1 MTTPAK
7 GFAALTATAPIAPF
21 TFERRDVGPND
32 VSIDILYSGICHSD
46 IHTARSEWPGT
57 IYPCLPGHEIVGRVT
72 AVGAK
77 VTKFKPG
84 DLAGVGCMV
93 DSCRTCPSCKEGL
106 ENYCDNG
113 FTGTYN
119 GDGVTNTYGGYSD
132 HIVVDEKFVLRVSE
146 KLDLKA
152 VAPLLCAG
160 ITMYSPLRHWGAG
173 PGMRVGIIGLG
184 GLGHMGIKLAAAMGA
199 HTTMITRSKGKE
211 KDAAHLGAKDVL
223 LSSDAKAMEAA
234 AGTFDLLVNTI
245 PSGHDVDPYNAL
257 LKRDGMHVLVG
268 CVGPLSAA
276 PNMAPMIMRR
286 RSMAGSVIGGIPETQ
301 EMLDFCAEH
310 NIVPDIEMITPAR
323 INEAWERV
331 VKSDVKYRFVIDMK
345 AA

>member
-1 MTTPAK
+1 MTTAK
-7 GFAALTATAPIAPF
+7 AYAAQSASSPIAP
-21 TFERRDVGPND
+21 TTIERRAVGPDD
-32 VSIDILYSGICHSD
+32 VKIDILYSGICHSD
-46 IHTARSEWPGT
+46 IHTARGEWPGT
-57 IYPCLPGHEIVGRVT
+57 LYPCVPGHEIVGRVT
-72 AVGAK
+72 EVGK
-77 VTKFKPG
+77 NVKKFKAG
-84 DLAGVGCMV
+84 DLAGVGCLV
-93 DSCRTCPSCKEGL
+93 NSCRTCPSCKEGL

-119 GDGVTNTYGGYSD
+119 GDGVTNTYGGYTD
-132 HIVVDEKFVLRVSE
+132 HIVVDQDFVLSVSE

-160 ITMYSPLRHWGAG
+160 ITMYSPLRHWGVG
-173 PGMRVGIIGLG
+173 KGMRVGIIGLG

-199 HTTMITRSKGKE
+199 DTTMITRSKGKE
-211 KDAAHLGAKDVL
+211 QDADALGAKDVL

-245 PSGHDVDPYNAL
+245 PTGHDIDPYNAL
-257 LKRDGMHVLVG
+257 LKRDGIHVLVG
-268 CVGPLSAA
+268 CVGPLSTA
-276 PNMAPMIMRR
+276 PNIAPMILRR
-286 RSMAGSVIGGIPETQ
+286 RSIAGSVIGGIPETQ

-310 NIVPDIEMITPAR
+310 NIVSDIEMIKPAQ
-323 INEAWERV
+323 INEAWDRV